1 MSVHLYDEALVDK
14 LRKITEDSRIRV
26 IPPSDT
32 ISLLA
37 QVNKDQVEF
46 PAIVVTRGPVNL
58 FTETRNQV
66 AYLKG
71 ETARINADSTATK
84 MKPLPMRITW
94 TINIYAVDRYSC
106 DEITRELVFYL
117 MTYPRCF
124 VDVPYGV
131 DLPQNF
137 DLILDPN
144 IEDNSDLENFNNVG
158 EYFRETLTVYTENAH
173 MFSSGRIYLTKVKG
187 ETIVDKPNKLL
198 N

>member
-1 MSVHLYDEALVDK
+1 MSVYLYDQALVDK
-14 LRKITEDSRIRV
+14 LVSVTGDDRIMV

-37 QVNKDQVEF
+37 QINKDKVTF
-46 PAIVVTRGPVNL
+46 PAIVVTRGPIKM
-58 FTETRNQV
+58 FTDTRNQV

-71 ETARINADSTATK
+71 ETARFNRDSTATK
-84 MKPLPMRITW
+84 MKLLPIRIDW

-124 VDVPYGV
+124 VNVPYGV
-131 DLPQNF
+131 DIPQNF

-144 IEDNSDLENFNNVG
+144 IEDNSDLENFSNTG
-158 EYFRETLTVYTENAH
+158 EYFRTTLSLYTENAH
-173 MFSSGRIYLTKVKG
+173 YFTSGKIYLTKIEG
-187 ETIVDKPNKLL
+187 TDQLDFN
-198 N
+198 